1 MSADLSYRKRQRSSR
16 AESQNKAH
24 GGGGVQ
30 LYGRQYVAASAINQ
44 RGETVVAK
52 EPVTVRYVPSEGSG
66 KITGRV
72 TDKSTGE
79 PLEGAE
85 VSLVSKEDGI
95 LNTALTGEGG
105 WYELNEIPPG
115 TYTVQASCV
124 NYCTLETDPV
134 EIVSG
139 EELVFDV
146 ALVPNV
152 ALRLEKTVNVDACSI
167 GDIVEY
173 TLSVENLLDIEVNN
187 VKVYDLL
194 PAGITVIP
202 GTTVVSGIEAELT
215 CEENTPAYAVWT
227 TDTLGPHKQ
236 ATVSF
241 KAAVGFC
248 EEEFA
253 TNKAYATGGQARIG
267 ELPLQATLFV

>member
-1 MSADLSYRKRQRSSR
+1 M
-16 AESQNKAH
+16 
-24 GGGGVQ
+24 
-30 LYGRQYVAASAINQ
+30 
-44 RGETVVAK
+44 
-52 EPVTVRYVPSEGSG
+52 
-66 KITGRV
+66 
-72 TDKSTGE
+72 KSLRE
-79 PLEGAE
+79 R
-85 VSLVSKEDGI
+85 I
-95 LNTALTGEGG
+95 Q
-105 WYELNEIPPG
+105 
-115 TYTVQASCV
+115 QASCV

-139 EELVFDV
+139 EEIVFDV

-227 TDTLGPHKQ
+227 TDTLGPHKT

-253 TNKAYATGGQARIG
+253 RNKAYATGETGLGSVKTPIS
-267 ELPLQATLFV
+267 EVTLFVSKGVFREDGLVFGKVFFDMDNDGEMDPDEHGLCGRTDYYRRRDYDFYGLLRNVFQ